1 VQERLECDRCGTK
14 DDSVAPRELRTM
26 TVPLCDICDASLRG
40 TLGPQPSRIIVLAF
54 LIAMAVFVVGSAVVI
69 ALLL

>member
-1 VQERLECDRCGTK
+1 
-14 DDSVAPRELRTM
+14 M

-69 ALLL
+69 ALLP